1 MNHKH
6 FGTGAPRNFALEAG
20 KKTKAPQ
27 FRGILR
33 ILQVHLSLSTPKITL
48 DWLSEIIESDA
59 VGPPELCTLLSVE
72 WGQLSCLPSHKDHRH
87 SQHTL
92 STGRSVYIQL
102 PNKVSYL
109 QF

>member
-33 ILQVHLSLSTPKITL
+33 ILQVRLSLSTDKITL
-48 DWLSEIIESDA
+48 DWLSEIESDDTWTTWALDVA
-59 VGPPELCTLLSVE
+59 VCRVGAVELLAL
-72 WGQLSCLPSHKDHRH
+72 KDHRH

-92 STGRSVYIQL
+92 STCRAVYIHF
-102 PNKVSYL
+102 PNTVW
-109 QF
+109 